1 MNPPRSARAL
11 VAWAAD
17 TLGCAGV
24 ASPELD
30 AGLLLAHATGVPRLR
45 RMASGEDAV
54 NEVAALSFESL
65 VRRRATR
72 EPLQHILGSTAFL
85 DMDLLVDGR
94 VLVPRPE
101 TEQLALIASGC
112 IAGLPSPRI
121 LDLGTGSGCIALAM
135 ARHHPGAE
143 VVAVDVSAEALEV
156 ARSNEHRL
164 GMKGRIRWVLG
175 DAFSNGAWTCDGL
188 MDIGPFDLVVSN
200 PPYIP
205 SREIAGLEPEVRRH
219 DPRLA
224 LDGGHDGLDP
234 YRTLA
239 ASGWRALAPDG
250 TLAMEFGD
258 DQGPALL
265 RLFGTTPWMDARLG
279 KDLSGRERV
288 LIVRVS
294 RR

>member
-1 MNPPRSARAL
+1 VNPPRSARAL

-101 TEQLALIASGC
+101 TE
-112 IAGLPSPRI
+112 GLVVRVLDLCRGSAAPRI
-121 LDLGTGSGCIALAM
+121 VDVGTGSGAIAIAVAKNLPQALLTATDSSGAALAV
-135 ARHHPGAE
+135 AAENAVRHGVADRITFHEGDLLGAN
-143 VVAVDVSAEALEV
+143 AVGGPWDV
-156 ARSNEHRL
+156 
-164 GMKGRIRWVLG
+164 
-175 DAFSNGAWTCDGL
+175 
-188 MDIGPFDLVVSN
+188 VVSN
-200 PPYIP
+200 PPYIRDDEVGTLP
-205 SREIAGLEPEVRRH
+205 RDVREHEPRQALVAGPRGVEIIERLAAQAAERLAPGGWLVLEAGPTVAVEVERILAGIHGLVPGPTLKDLAGL
-219 DPRLA
+219 PRVFQA
-224 LDGGHDGLDP
+224 
-234 YRTLA
+234 YRQA
-239 ASGWRALAPDG
+239 
-250 TLAMEFGD
+250 
-258 DQGPALL
+258 
-265 RLFGTTPWMDARLG
+265 
-279 KDLSGRERV
+279 
-288 LIVRVS
+288 
-294 RR
+294 